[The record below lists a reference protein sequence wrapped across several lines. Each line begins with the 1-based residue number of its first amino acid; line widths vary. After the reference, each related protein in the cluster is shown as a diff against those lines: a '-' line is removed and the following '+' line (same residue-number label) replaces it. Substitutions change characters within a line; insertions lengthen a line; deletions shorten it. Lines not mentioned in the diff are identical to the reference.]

1 MRGFDS
7 RRLHL
12 FQAKNGSR
20 QSLHPWVIE
29 SGKSRDSDPITPR
42 RRPRFEFSPRQ
53 ALDYND
59 HPDAIIED
67 FSPNIAG
74 LAGHEDFGKPAAGGQ
89 VKSTLPLLGYM
100 KHGEPQARA
109 MGLKMPPPNLQPDF
123 EEQAKTFVDG
133 LVDGAL
139 QPVAAGAE
147 E

>member
-1 MRGFDS
+1 MLS
-7 RRLHL
+7 
-12 FQAKNGSR
+12 
-20 QSLHPWVIE
+20 W
-29 SGKSRDSDPITPR
+29 
-42 RRPRFEFSPRQ
+42 
-53 ALDYND
+53 
-59 HPDAIIED
+59 
-67 FSPNIAG
+67 
-74 LAGHEDFGKPAAGGQ
+74 
-89 VKSTLPLLGYM
+89 LGYM